1 MSKRIAILALGIW
14 TGLAAAAHSQEA
26 KDKPKAE
33 ASKKPSMILSEIES
47 RPDFARLDSL
57 SWNDKGY
64 YEIEYRTTDKA
75 RVEINIDAATGIAVD
90 QD

>member
-1 MSKRIAILALGIW
+1 MSKRMATLALGIW
-14 TGLAAAAHSQEA
+14 TGLAAVAHAQEA
-26 KDKPKAE
+26 KDKPVAE
-33 ASKKPSMILSEIES
+33 TGKKPSMIISEIES

-75 RVEINIDAATGIAVD
+75 RVEINIDAATGMAVD

>member
-1 MSKRIAILALGIW
+1 MSKRMAILAVGIW
-14 TGLAAAAHSQEA
+14 AGLTAAAYSQDTKNNPKREA
-26 KDKPKAE
+26 G
-33 ASKKPSMILSEIES
+33 KKPSVVLSEIES
-47 RPDFARLDSL
+47 RPDFARLDSM

-75 RVEINIDAATGIAVD
+75 RVEINIDASSGVAVD